1 VHGIPLLPGA
11 RRRNLFWLGGAGE
24 GTIDKP
30 VIAATLSFSDESM
43 NVSKYKLV
51 AAPQNE
57 IEQKVN
63 ELIEAGWQPLGAPF
77 LLPEK
82 DDNLT
87 AQENIIYQAMVR
99 PAPGLAG

>member
-1 VHGIPLLPGA
+1 
-11 RRRNLFWLGGAGE
+11 
-24 GTIDKP
+24 
-30 VIAATLSFSDESM
+30 M